1 MQLFSAR
8 AAGVLAMVGLSLSL
22 APCCAVSAATLGPG
36 ENLALNRKMEWSRP
50 PDYPRCTDAGDAAQL
65 TDGEIS
71 ERQWWDQRM
80 VGWQGNARIALT
92 VDLGEVL
99 PVGGVRIRFGGA
111 RGNVF
116 YPLWICVFTS
126 DDRKQWFPAGR
137 IRFEDFLGE
146 VNDEQYRTLAL
157 EDARA
162 AGRYVCLLMRP
173 QGQYTMLDEVEVL
186 RGGHAPGEVAHDP
199 ATALDRPDV
208 VDLYPREEAYV
219 CPEFAIPLNFH
230 KNVQRSGAPG
240 VDLYLPEGVT
250 IAAADA
256 EPVADA
262 FAPQPGAGA
271 PAIPLPLAPFTCAPP
286 GRRVRKATCSWRCR
300 PACSVSA
307 CTPSRSPG
315 RSARAAWWWTW
326 TGWTSPTG
334 AAGPASSISGST
346 SV

>member
-262 FAPQPGAGA
+262 FAPQPA
-271 PAIPLPLAPFTCAPP
+271 PAR
-286 GRRVRKATCSWRCR
+286 GRRASYPTSLSTLYLRTSWKAGQEGDLLLAV
-300 PACSVSA
+300 PA
-307 CTPSRSPG
+307 G
-315 RSARAAWWWTW
+315 
-326 TGWTSPTG
+326 G
-334 AAGPASSISGST
+334 AAST
-346 SV
+346 